1 MSQEEI
7 TKRKKPPGVGI
18 KVQVPPFSHHGL
30 AVFWFLFAFGLGHH
44 LSRGLSIY
52 SRAWTEAVF
61 KETHSPFAAF
71 SAPLWWGPK
80 SPASPSWIITRG
92 QHPPHTAR
100 LSAGHSFLV
109 PSFWVSLRFHR
120 NPTWVKVLPQW
131 PPTHHK
137 PLSIAPV
144 LRKEPEGM
152 QDVRLSVVFQVS
164 KFKYI
169 TPSDSFN
176 YYSSNCTTREGKK
189 KIYHKR
195 LFWGK
200 GEEDG
205 GTLECF
211 IYGNTANYLNKFLY

>member
-7 TKRKKPPGVGI
+7 AKRKKPPGVGI

-30 AVFWFLFAFGLGHH
+30 AVFWFLFTFGLGHH

-52 SRAWTEAVF
+52 SRAWTEAIF
-61 KETHSPFAAF
+61 KETHSPVAA
-71 SAPLWWGPK
+71 SL
-80 SPASPSWIITRG
+80 ASLMRAKEPCQSQLDYHAG
-92 QHPPHTAR
+92 QHLPHTAR

-164 KFKYI
+164 KFKHI